1 MSTQAY
7 SKCVSNSAAP
17 ARAAASTGAK
27 NLFALLAHASK
38 RQHCHR
44 QQHQPCHASLRNPIA
59 LPPHHLGDS
68 SEKRICIPNLYPDL
82 GLLLSMTERRSG
94 QSHHLTQDQVQ
105 GGTSLMLRIIM
116 LRIIMQS
123 SAADN
128 DVVQ

>member
-1 MSTQAY
+1 MQRAQQG
-7 SKCVSNSAAP
+7 A
-17 ARAAASTGAK
+17 ARALFPILSPILPDFRKGKLARFSAQK
-27 NLFALLAHASK
+27 NI
-38 RQHCHR
+38 
-44 QQHQPCHASLRNPIA
+44 NN
-59 LPPHHLGDS
+59 
-68 SEKRICIPNLYPDL
+68 IPNLYPDL
-82 GLLLSMTERRSG
+82 GLLLPMTERRSG

>member
-1 MSTQAY
+1 
-7 SKCVSNSAAP
+7 
-17 ARAAASTGAK
+17 
-27 NLFALLAHASK
+27 
-38 RQHCHR
+38 
-44 QQHQPCHASLRNPIA
+44 
-59 LPPHHLGDS
+59 
-68 SEKRICIPNLYPDL
+68 
-82 GLLLSMTERRSG
+82 MTERRSG

>member
-1 MSTQAY
+1 MLPRQERQRAREQKTSSRCSRTLASVSTATA
-7 SKCVSNSAAP
+7 SSTNP
-17 ARAAASTGAK
+17 ATPACAT
-27 NLFALLAHASK
+27 LLRFH
-38 RQHCHR
+38 
-44 QQHQPCHASLRNPIA
+44 PIIF
-59 LPPHHLGDS
+59 GDS